1 LAVHLQLFKENS
13 MSGTAPGF
21 AELKKGM
28 KAAWM
33 AGDFGQIARH
43 SERRGEEF
51 VARLGLRPG
60 MKVLDVACG
69 TGNQSIPAARTGAE
83 VTAVDI
89 ATNSLEQARKRAD
102 AEGLKIRF
110 IEGDAEDLPAETAQ
124 FDVVCSMFGA
134 MFAPRPELV
143 ASEMIRV
150 CKPGGLIAMANWTP
164 GGFVGQMFKINGSHL
179 PPQPGVPAPT
189 LWGEEAVVR
198 QRFGPKVKI
207 EAVKR
212 DFLNEFPFGPGEVV
226 EFFRQY
232 FGPTQT
238 AFAQLDAAGQK
249 SLRDDL
255 IRHWTQHNE
264 GDANHTVVRA
274 EFLEVHGHPES

>member
-1 LAVHLQLFKENS
+1 

-69 TGNQSIPAARTGAE
+69 TGNQSIPAARTGAK

-198 QRFGPKVKI
+198 QRFGPKVKDRGG
-207 EAVKR
+207 EAGFSER
-212 DFLNEFPFGPGEVV
+212 I
-226 EFFRQY
+226 
-232 FGPTQT
+232 
-238 AFAQLDAAGQK
+238 
-249 SLRDDL
+249 S
-255 IRHWTQHNE
+255 
-264 GDANHTVVRA
+264 VRA
-274 EFLEVHGHPES
+274 RRGCEVFPAIFRTDARRLSRNWMPPARNPCGTI